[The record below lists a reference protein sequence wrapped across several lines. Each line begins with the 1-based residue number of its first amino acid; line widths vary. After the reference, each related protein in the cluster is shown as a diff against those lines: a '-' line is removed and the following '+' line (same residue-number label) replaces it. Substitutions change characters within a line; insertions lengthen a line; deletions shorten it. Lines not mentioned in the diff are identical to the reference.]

1 MDGRL
6 FIKAISRVTAGAL
19 LVALLIFVP
28 AGTINYQNGW
38 LLMAILFIPMFIAG
52 MYMIFKRPDLLRK
65 RLNMRE
71 KEMEQREVVA
81 MSAVMFIASFVVAGL
96 NYRFGWIT
104 MPEWSVIAAAVLFL
118 AGYAMY
124 GEVIRENEYLSRT
137 IEVQEGQKI
146 VDTGLYGIVR
156 HPMYAA
162 TLLMFL
168 AMPLVLGSP
177 VSFLIS
183 LLYIP
188 IIAKR
193 IRNEEKVL
201 VEGLEG
207 YVEYRER
214 IRYRLIP
221 FIW

>member
-28 AGTINYQNGW
+28 AGTINYRNGW
-38 LLMAILFIPMFIAG
+38 LLMAILFIPMFCAG
-52 MYMIFKRPDLLRK
+52 MYMIFKRPGLLRK
-65 RLNMRE
+65 RLNMKE

-137 IEVQEGQKI
+137 IEVQEGQKV

-193 IRNEEKVL
+193 IKNEEKVL
-201 VEGLEG
+201 TEGLEG
-207 YVEYRER
+207 YAEYREHV
-214 IRYRLIP
+214 RYRLIP

>member
-1 MDGRL
+1 MDGKL
-6 FIKAISRVTAGAL
+6 FVKAISRVTAGAL

-28 AGTINYQNGW
+28 AGTINYRNGW

-137 IEVQEGQKI
+137 IEVQEGQKV

-183 LLYIP
+183 ILYIP
-188 IIAKR
+188 IITKR
-193 IRNEEKVL
+193 IKNEEKVL

-207 YVEYRER
+207 YAEYREHV
-214 IRYRLIP
+214 RYRLIP